1 MLTRS
6 KTSLAIGMS
15 CAAGAAL
22 AGGAMAHS
30 GAHHGVR
37 AGLDVKV
44 RGIVTE
50 LTPAT
55 PAAPGT
61 ITVSPGGTL
70 APWTCALREGADTS
84 GVVVDTTTVRI
95 RCRSRHGVLGAKRI
109 RVTDADTGKVKARA
123 AGLVTAFTAAGAS
136 TKAPGTPTGP
146 STPTDP
152 KTPTTPADRVL
163 FDTGASPAEPAAP
176 GTITEPAPGSITI
189 DPGSGLPA
197 VTCAITGRTRVRT
210 APVVGTSTARIVCR
224 TRGDVLVAKT
234 VRVKDKRSGSA
245 KKAGGSMDRTERH

>member
-22 AGGAMAHS
+22 AGGAMAHG

-37 AGLDVKV
+37 AGLDVRV

-55 PAAPGT
+55 PTAPGT

-70 APWTCALREGADTS
+70 APWTCALRERADTS
-84 GVVVDTTTVRI
+84 GVVVGTTTVRI
-95 RCRSRHGVLGAKRI
+95 RCRSRDGLLGAKRI
-109 RVTDADTGKVKARA
+109 RVTDAGTGKVRVRA
-123 AGLVTAFTAAGAS
+123 AGIVTAFTAAGAS
-136 TKAPGTPTGP
+136 TKAPGTPTTP
-146 STPTDP
+146 SAPADP
-152 KTPTTPADRVL
+152 KTPATPADRVL
-163 FDTGASPAEPAAP
+163 FDTGTAPADPADP

-210 APVVGTSTARIVCR
+210 APVVGTSMARITCR
-224 TRGDVLVAKT
+224 SRDDALVAKT
-234 VRVKDKRSGSA
+234 SA
-245 KKAGGSMDRTERH
+245 SRARGPARR